1 MGREERIVNEGK
13 QKVLSMLEAGI
24 ISQEDAHRLLEALGE
39 EEDGSAVQQPA
50 PEPEASWEARGENK
64 GVPTL
69 TLYPEGMEEKLAE
82 IFEEADIPE
91 PPVPPVPPVPP
102 APPVPPVPPVPPA
115 PPVPP
120 VSAIPVESPEGLSY
134 EYPGLEGVVRSL
146 DIEWM
151 SGSIEVYH
159 GEGEQIRVTEYA
171 RRPLSDGEKM
181 EASMVNG
188 ALRIAWN
195 RSHFRW
201 PFFKMASKRLVIELP
216 RAVQHLETVEI
227 GSVSASVSLANLSG
241 GNLSVHSVSGEIIAS
256 DLQGQR
262 ISLSSTSGRI
272 DARSLS
278 AEDLKLSTVSGKLI
292 GDFSAAT
299 AGIFSTSGKIEAR
312 GDVAEVLNLSSVSG
326 SVRFEGTAGRGARVK
341 TTSGKAGLVL
351 RALPEN
357 LKCSSVSGELSLLI
371 PETAEGFT
379 AEYQTVSGGF
389 DCGFPVTGTRERRS
403 GMVRCGMGK
412 ARISL
417 STTSG
422 GMQIEKA

>member
-1 MGREERIVNEGK
+1 MNEGK

-24 ISQEDAHRLLEALGE
+24 ISQEDAQRLLEALGE
-39 EEDGSAVQQPA
+39 EEDGSAEQQPA

-82 IFEEADIPE
+82 IFEEADVS
-91 PPVPPVPPVPP
+91 VPPVPPVPP
-102 APPVPPVPPVPPA
+102 A
-115 PPVPP
+115 PP

-159 GEGEQIRVTEYA
+159 GEGDQIRVTEYA

-181 EASMVNG
+181 EVSMVNG

-216 RAVQHLETVEI
+216 RTVQHLETVEI
-227 GSVSASVSLANLSG
+227 GSVSASVSLAKLSG

-262 ISLSSTSGRI
+262 ISLSTTSGRI

-278 AEDLKLSTVSGKLI
+278 AEELKLSTVSGKLT

-299 AGIFSTSGKIEAR
+299 AGIFSTSGKIEVR
-312 GDVAEVLNLSSVSG
+312 GDTAEALNLSSISG
-326 SVRFEGTAGRGARVK
+326 SVRFEGTAGRSARVK

-357 LKCSSVSGELSLLI
+357 VKCSSVSGELSLLL
-371 PETAEGFT
+371 PETGEGFT
-379 AEYQTVSGGF
+379 AEYQTVSGSF
-389 DCGFPVTGTRERRS
+389 DCGFPVTGTQERRS
-403 GMVRCGMGK
+403 GMVCCGMGK

-422 GMQIEKA
+422 GMRIEKT